1 MWRHILRSLRTAC
14 SETLLMIY
22 GDLKKGAGGFYYYTV
37 VVCQHTFMFKHIIII
52 IMVIICKTKHLNLK
66 NNTTMVH
73 REHVC
78 QTSKRTI

>member
-1 MWRHILRSLRTAC
+1 
-14 SETLLMIY
+14 MIY

-37 VVCQHTFMFKHIIII
+37 VVCQHTFMFKHIII